1 MLKRYLLPLPLA
13 ILMVSS
19 HARSAIYRGPGQA
32 TGLLDNKVGKIHI
45 EEYAARDILHKISRE
60 AHIPIGF
67 QSVEQPA
74 KGGGSSVIELLGG
87 TVREVLDAFV
97 SQFPGYQWSEDDGV
111 VHIIWHGTHLPI
123 ADIAIFYPGVEDV
136 TLGEIWG
143 HFGEIPELKAWLA
156 ANNCSYP
163 AFVIGSELYTPP
175 GVKKQI
181 PRFSIDG
188 GPITLAQLLDQIAIK
203 SGENFWAI
211 VQTFPEESCVVDI
224 YMLREHWPVTN

>member
-1 MLKRYLLPLPLA
+1 MLAA
-13 ILMVSS
+13 IL
-19 HARSAIYRGPGQA
+19 SATWKAPRAPG
-32 TGLLDNKVGKIHI
+32 
-45 EEYAARDILHKISRE
+45 LH
-60 AHIPIGF
+60 
-67 QSVEQPA
+67 
-74 KGGGSSVIELLGG
+74 
-87 TVREVLDAFV
+87 
-97 SQFPGYQWSEDDGV
+97 
-111 VHIIWHGTHLPI
+111 
-123 ADIAIFYPGVEDV
+123 
-136 TLGEIWG
+136 GEIARVVDQIVL
-143 HFGEIPELKAWLA
+143 FDLMALSRNDRASPQTRALATAELVALKAWLA